1 MFKPD
6 YRITD
11 YSLDLIGRAEK
22 LATKINEANIAFLLK
37 SRLQKEALNKNAY
50 SSTSIEGNV
59 LSLPQVVAISENRD
73 VDSDLRQ
80 KKEVAN
86 YIESLRWIAKN
97 IYLPITEKRLLNLHL
112 MITRGLILGLKAG
125 CYKQKQN
132 YVMNEKK
139 VVVYAA
145 PGPKESPKLF
155 CDLIKWVGRAGRIH
169 PIIVSAVFHHQCVSI
184 HPFSDGNGRLARA
197 VSQWILYKRGFDP
210 KHILSLDDFYA
221 EDRKLYYKKI
231 QQARDLDYDLTYWIE
246 YVAQGVLGA
255 IRKVYTRVS
264 RVSLSSKKKIVVTP
278 KQEELIEI
286 LNMQGALGSA
296 DIGKILKVN
305 RARVNQIVS
314 PLVKSNIIKK
324 EGSARA
330 TRYSLAKK

>member
-11 YSLDLIGRAEK
+11 YSLDLIGRVEK
-22 LATKINEANIAFLLK
+22 LATKINETNIEFLLK
-37 SRLQKEALNKNAY
+37 SRLQKEALNNNAH

-59 LSLPQVVAISENRD
+59 LSLRQVVAISESRD

-97 IYLPITEKRLLNLHL
+97 IHLPITEKRLLNLHL
-112 MITRGLILGLKAG
+112 MITRGLISDLKAG
-125 CYKQKQN
+125 CYKNKQN
-132 YVMNEKK
+132 YVVNEKK

-155 CDLIKWVGRAGRIH
+155 RDLIKWIDRAGHVH

-197 VSQWILYKRGFDP
+197 VSHWILYKRGFDP

-246 YVAQGVLGA
+246 YVAQGVLDA
-255 IRKVYTRVS
+255 IRRVYARVS
-264 RVSLSSKKKIVVTP
+264 RVSLSSKKKIIVTP

-286 LNMQGALGSA
+286 LSMQGALGSA
-296 DIGKILKVN
+296 DMGRILKVN
-305 RARVNQIVS
+305 RARVNQIVA

-324 EGSARA
+324 EGNARA
-330 TRYSLAKK
+330 TRYSLARK